1 MYDWEDQ
8 EFYEIS
14 KYEDEIEALQSAIRR
29 SIRKEVTEEMNR
41 LQEENKKLQGIKEHF
56 ESIKRDYE
64 RKKSECDRIIANAEY
79 NARTVRFSEL
89 MKDHKVMCWKVSC
102 KLAYGAKCDKCDDS
116 RNIKITL
123 PSGRVVEDSC
133 KCKTKS
139 RRLFFP
145 TQCALYEISDKY
157 GLMGFYKECAYSDG
171 GEYYTI
177 SDGYFAICDGNSKK
191 AMEKLKRHE
200 EEGIKNALF
209 DSKEEC
215 QKICDELNEKQ
226 EHPEWI
232 YNLDG
237 TLSVEENSD
246 TGR

>member
-79 NARTVRFSEL
+79 NARIARFSEL
-89 MKDHKVMCWKVSC
+89 MEDHKVMRWKVNW
-102 KLAYGAKCDKCDDS
+102 KFAYGAKCDKCNNS
-116 RNIKITL
+116 RRIKITL
-123 PSGRVVEDSC
+123 PSGRVVEDDC
-133 KCKTKS
+133 KCNTKS

-157 GLMGFYKECAYSDG
+157 GLTGWYKECTSSDG
-171 GEYYTI
+171 GKYYTI
-177 SDGYFAICDGNSKK
+177 SDGYFTICDGNSKK
-191 AMEKLKRHE
+191 TMEKSKRYE
-200 EEGIKNALF
+200 EEGIKNALY

-237 TLSVEENSD
+237 TLSVKENSD